1 MEGEHEPV
9 AEVPAEPAVSA
20 AVVDAITP
28 PPAAAPAA
36 APPAAPPPPP
46 SEPPPYVPPPQSG
59 VPSAPPPPPAYAPPA
74 YGTFSAPPVPPAP
87 RRGGSRALK
96 VAGIVAVFL
105 ILVLGGGAFIANA
118 SLSSTYSPQRAVTDY
133 LAAQSRADVA
143 GMMANA
149 NFLKGDNGLDQ
160 LFNQDAV
167 TAMLGVAENRA
178 LSNVSVTSTESLD
191 SSTSKVTVAMT
202 WNGGGRTQTYVVH
215 KDTARVHDLF
225 YYSWRADIPASSV
238 TVSLPNQAG
247 AISVDGISL
256 PSGTTSFSV
265 IQGYHTVTMASTD
278 LYDTF
283 NQTVNAVEGSA
294 ALTVAGNFSADATS
308 AAVAAVKDTFNGGTC
323 DTKAYFD
330 CPNHKYTTEAG
341 YDYTILPMPGGD
353 VRAVNWIFTLASD
366 PTAGMKLVVATTAEQ
381 VNASGSCAMKLVVD
395 GRTTYNY
402 AGDWSAVLTFNN
414 GGFDTDL
421 TVNCDK
427 ARA

>member
-9 AEVPAEPAVSA
+9 AELPAEPAASDSA
-20 AVVDAITP
+20 VDAITP
-28 PPAAAPAA
+28 PPAASPA
-36 APPAAPPPPP
+36 AAPPPPP
-46 SEPPPYVPPPQSG
+46 PEPPPYVPPPQYG

-74 YGTFSAPPVPPAP
+74 YGTFSPAAPAA
-87 RRGGSRALK
+87 RRGGSRTPM

-118 SLSSTYSPQRAVTDY
+118 SLSSTYSPQRAVTAY
-133 LAAQSRADVA
+133 LAAQSRGDVA
-143 GMMANA
+143 TMMANA

-191 SSTSKVTVAMT
+191 SSTSKVTVEMT

-225 YYSWRADIPASSV
+225 YYSWRADIAASSV
-238 TVSLPNQAG
+238 SVTLPNQAG

-283 NQTVNAVEGSA
+283 NQTVNAVEGNA
-294 ALTVAGNFSADATS
+294 TLAVAGNFSADATS
-308 AAVAAVKDTFNGGTC
+308 AAVSAVKDTFNGGTC

-414 GGFDTDL
+414 GAFDTDL